1 MKQHNPTDTK
11 LTAKHKA
18 LLLDALDQFILKGF
32 LLIETEEESAE
43 CEELIALLT
52 PTEEEV

>member
-18 LLLDALDQFILKGF
+18 LLLEALNQFILKGS